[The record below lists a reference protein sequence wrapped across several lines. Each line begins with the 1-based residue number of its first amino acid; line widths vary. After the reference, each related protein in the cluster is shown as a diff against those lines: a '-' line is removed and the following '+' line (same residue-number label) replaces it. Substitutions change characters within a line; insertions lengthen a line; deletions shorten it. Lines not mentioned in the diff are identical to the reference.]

1 MSVTQRPAFCLS
13 DGFLGLSL
21 LPWPDRDAKV
31 LTRFAVAGIPYDG
44 AVTNRSGAREGP
56 AAIRKASRMLCDAEH
71 PLFDCSPIDS
81 ISDYGDLRI
90 PLADIQHVRSALE
103 PQIAQLLDRHHM
115 VWLGGDHSI
124 TLAILRQLVKQHGQP
139 VGLLHLDAHCDSWPD
154 HFGEPSGHGTWVH
167 EALLEG
173 LILPACSMQVGIRS
187 PASRTVRQRLER
199 AGGVVLE
206 ARSLRDVFSSRQW
219 QRLLDPLRVR
229 LSKAGHP
236 PLYLSIDIDCLD
248 PGFAPG
254 TGTPEPAG
262 LTPAQVMTL
271 LEDSSDL
278 GFIGADLCE
287 VAPAYDHAEIT
298 SLNAAHFLWT
308 YLCGQIRQTTA
319 SSAST

>member
-1 MSVTQRPAFCLS
+1 
-13 DGFLGLSL
+13 
-21 LPWPDRDAKV
+21 
-31 LTRFAVAGIPYDG
+31 
-44 AVTNRSGAREGP
+44 REGP

-103 PQIAQLLDRHHM
+103 PQIAQLLGRHHM

-206 ARSLRDVFSSRQW
+206 ARSLRDVFSTPISVSMMWRSVWALIPMPMRLWRSQHLSRQEFSYHIA
-219 QRLLDPLRVR
+219 PT
-229 LSKAGHP
+229 P
-236 PLYLSIDIDCLD
+236 PCSRHQ
-248 PGFAPG
+248 P
-254 TGTPEPAG
+254 
-262 LTPAQVMTL
+262 
-271 LEDSSDL
+271 SS
-278 GFIGADLCE
+278 F
-287 VAPAYDHAEIT
+287 
-298 SLNAAHFLWT
+298 
-308 YLCGQIRQTTA
+308 
-319 SSAST
+319 